1 VAARSA
7 QFEAIFVTAVRRA
20 SFLSK
25 HLEAILQ
32 VPMCVKQLRAH
43 CRLGNPPLRRRF
55 SLHCSSQSPTCRRV
69 PVCSWQKLVS
79 PGARICRRLRSSAKT
94 FRLRLRCKE
103 SNRYLSQCAD
113 TTTPA
118 GTKRLVK
125 NPPRLFGEGR

>member
-79 PGARICRRLRSSAKT
+79 PGARIFLRLRSSAKT

-103 SNRYLSQCAD
+103 SNRANALIQPLPPERS
-113 TTTPA
+113 
-118 GTKRLVK
+118 VWSK
-125 NPPRLFGEGR
+125 NLPSPFLGEGR